1 MYIFICILLV
11 ALVETKVYQARS
23 VRGRSLWR
31 CLWNEFGDFLLSHT
45 QKHENPHGFLRPIIN
60 EVVDKFLECG
70 DLSKGFARIRC
81 DDCAGLERVAQY
93 IARKLNVQPLI

>member
-1 MYIFICILLV
+1 MWVHVSILHFS
-11 ALVETKVYQARS
+11 LVESKVYQARR

-31 CLWNEFGDFLLSHT
+31 CLWNKFEGFLVNYT
-45 QKHENPHGFLRPIIN
+45 QKHEKSHGFLRPIIN

-81 DDCAGLERVAQY
+81 DDCAHEMLLSFSPH
-93 IARKLNVQPLI
+93 IS